1 MTVDA
6 LLDTSVMIDLLNS
19 FSPALE
25 WYASQHK
32 TILAITSITWFEV
45 IEGTRNK
52 TEQMHTIRFMR
63 QHKIEHPLPNDLQW
77 AVLQFGRFHLSHHVD
92 WEDLLI
98 ASVALRL
105 GIPLYTTNMRH
116 FRPLSDVEI
125 RRPY

>member
-6 LLDTSVMIDLLNS
+6 ILDTSVMIDLLNS

-25 WYASQHK
+25 WYAAQYK
-32 TILAITSITWFEV
+32 AVIAVTSITWFEV

-52 TEQMHTIRFMR
+52 SEQMHAIRFMR
-63 QHKIEHPLPNDLQW
+63 QFKVEHPLPNDLQW
-77 AVLQFGRFHLSHHVD
+77 AVLQFGRFHLSHQVD

-105 GIPLYTTNMRH
+105 NIPLYTTNLRH
-116 FRPLSDVEI
+116 FRPLRGVEI
-125 RRPY
+125 QKPY